1 MWKASLNKAVREV
14 RFVLKSGPEHQGV
27 WHFVNK
33 KVPEL
38 RMLNPTTFFSLQEI
52 PEELKTDSACYV
64 VYGDVNDTH
73 EEMKTA
79 GMTAS
84 AFEDFLKRS
93 VENGL
98 TMERASTANLPI
110 DIVEA
115 GKYQKHIDDAF

>member
-14 RFVLKSGPEHQGV
+14 RFVLKSGSDHQGV

-52 PEELKTDSACYV
+52 PEDMQTESACYV
-64 VYGDVNDTH
+64 VYGDVNDT
-73 EEMKTA
+73 EQEIKTA
-79 GMTAS
+79 GMTAG
-84 AFEDFLKRS
+84 AFEDLLKRS
-93 VENGL
+93 VETGL
-98 TMERASTANLPI
+98 SMERASTVNLPI

-115 GKYQKHIDDAF
+115 RKYQKHIDDAF